1 MRVSIIGTGYVGI
14 VSGTCLAEKGIYV
27 TCVDKD
33 KEKVL
38 KINNYISPI
47 FENGL
52 ENLLKKNIINKH
64 LFATTNLK
72 KAVRES
78 EISIIAVG
86 TPFDGE
92 KIDLSQIKKS
102 AEEIGIALKE
112 KKAYHVIVV
121 KSTVTPGTTD
131 GIVLPILERYSGKK
145 AGIDFGVGMNPEFLR
160 EGCAVNDFMN
170 PDRIVIGGI
179 DKRTI
184 GKILKLYKV
193 FNGTDISTTNNKT
206 AEMIKYVA
214 NSLLATLI
222 SFSNEIANI
231 CTITQNVDIKEV
243 MSGVHLDK
251 RLNPILLDNN
261 RTNPGFL
268 KYLEAGCGFGG
279 SCFPKDVKALISY
292 AEERGENPK
301 LLKSV
306 IEINQKQPYKLIHLL
321 NKHYKSFKNL
331 HIAILGLAFKPN
343 TDDIRESPA
352 IPVVK
357 LLLKEGAYIKA
368 YDPIAKEEAKKI
380 LGIDN
385 IEYTESLEETLLDV
399 DAVILITRWDQFK
412 NINNLINNK
421 KWQPLIIDGRRI
433 LNKNDYEKYEGIGLS
448 YGNKRKK
455 F

>member
-14 VSGTCLAEKGIYV
+14 VSGACLAEKGIYV
-27 TCVDKD
+27 ICVDKD
-33 KEKVL
+33 KKKVN
-38 KINNYISPI
+38 KINNCISPI

-52 ENLLKKNIINKH
+52 DDLLKKNIINKH
-64 LFATTNLK
+64 LLADTNLK
-72 KAVRES
+72 KAVIES

-92 KIDLSQIKKS
+92 RIDLSQIRKA
-102 AEEIGIALKE
+102 AEEIGAVLKE
-112 KKAYHVIVV
+112 KDAYHVVVV

-131 GIVLPILERYSGKK
+131 EVVLPILEKYSGKK
-145 AGIDFGVGMNPEFLR
+145 AGIDFGVSMNPEFLR
-160 EGCAVNDFMN
+160 EGCAVKDFMN

-179 DKRTI
+179 DNKTI
-184 GKILKLYKV
+184 NKILELYKI
-193 FNGTDISTTNNKT
+193 FSGTDILTTNNKT
-206 AEMIKYVA
+206 AEMIKYAA

-231 CTITQNVDIKEV
+231 CAFKQNIDIKEV

-251 RLNPILLDNN
+251 RLNPILLSGN
-261 RTNPGFL
+261 RVNPDFL

-292 AEERGENPK
+292 AEEGGENPK

-306 IEINQKQPYKLIHLL
+306 IEINQKQPYKLIQLL

-331 HIAILGLAFKPN
+331 HVAILGLAFKPD

-368 YDPIAKEEAKKI
+368 YDPAAKEEAKKI
-380 LGIDN
+380 LGNDN
-385 IEYTESLEETLLDV
+385 IEYTESLQETLLGV
-399 DAVILITRWDQFK
+399 DAVILVTRWDKFK
-412 NINNLINNK
+412 NLNRLISNEK
-421 KWQPLIIDGRRI
+421 CQPLIIDGRRI
-433 LNKNDYEKYEGIGLS
+433 LNKNDYKKYEGIGLS
-448 YGNKRKK
+448 YGK
-455 F
+455 